1 MFDVFGMMLP
11 LHSPAPLPFEASF
24 LVKSSCFR
32 AALAQRS
39 LTSLDCPF
47 LVKTVVTVVKH
58 LCFDAQKSM
67 RCMHN

>member
-39 LTSLDCPF
+39 LTSLDYPF
-47 LVKTVVTVVKH
+47 LVKTMVKH
-58 LCFDAQKSM
+58 
-67 RCMHN
+67 